1 MMRRR
6 SGAPCAEMTKT
17 EIGMKA
23 NPILIWLL
31 LIILVAFSAPK
42 VSAQHFGRNKPSY
55 EKFDFKVRHDP
66 NFTLYHYLKNDSL
79 LEAFS
84 AAADQWYKA
93 HQQVFL
99 DTFPQPN
106 PFILYANHSDFWQ
119 TSAILGTVSIG
130 TGGVTEGLR
139 NRVVMPLMDLHS
151 QTHHVLGHE
160 LVHVFQYRMMK
171 NPEDSLSLNNL
182 QNLPLWMVEG
192 LAEYLS
198 TGPVDPHTAMW
209 MRDALRAN
217 DFPTLRDMTRN
228 YKYFPYRYGQAFWS
242 YVVGTYGDS
251 IISPL
256 FRNTAWYGYEK
267 AIEDLSGLDEKA
279 FSEAWKE
286 DLINYYRQYDGL
298 RADSVR
304 GRSLTEK
311 KKSGNINIAPVLS
324 PNGQYVAFLSE
335 RNFFGIDLFLA
346 DAHTGEVLK
355 TLATTARE
363 NHIDEFSYIESTGT
377 WSPQSNQFAFVS
389 FSEGS
394 SVLTIVDMDAK
405 GKTTIHRLD
414 GLPYFSNPSWSPD
427 GEEIVVSGM
436 VDGQGDLYL
445 FNLKSGKVTQLT
457 NDWYSDVQPQW
468 SPDGRF
474 IVFSS
479 DRPAPG
485 RTYRSKA
492 LQISLYDREEDDI
505 TVLDVFHGAENLNP
519 IFAPDGKSVYFLSN
533 RDGFRN
539 LYTYEFASGRIQ
551 QLTDYVTGITGITSY
566 SPALSVS
573 TETGEVAYS
582 YFDKAEYRIY
592 VAKPDDFTV
601 RDVTHEG
608 VNFAAGTLP
617 PKSESA
623 IVARLEQLDLTP
635 LTASTRTE
643 SVPYKPKLGLEY
655 IGNQVG
661 IGISTSSFGTRTG
674 MAGGVDMIFGDM
686 LGYHRVFSTLALN
699 GEIYD
704 FGGQAAYLNEK
715 NRINWG
721 VAVSHIPYRSSYLG
735 YRPDTLIVRD
745 DTLATTNLMLDV
757 MRAFDKSV
765 EGFVYFPFSTT
776 RRIEFGTGYSFYS
789 FRVDRYN
796 HYYYQGYLIH
806 EDREKL
812 PSPEGYNLG
821 STYAAYVLDNSYFG
835 IASPLRGRRFRIE
848 AEKTYDAL
856 DYHTLMFDYRHYV
869 FLNPTSLAFR
879 LLHIGRFGADAED
892 GRLYPLSFAYPTLTR
907 GNEPDNI
914 RGYDTGQEGGAHSIN
929 QIFGS
934 RMLVAN
940 AEWRIPF
947 TGPERLTPIHSKTL
961 FTELAL
967 FVDAG
972 LAWTSSTSPKLRWD
986 PESPTDRV
994 PFLSTG
1000 LSLRINLFGL
1010 MVIEPYYALPWRID
1024 HFARG
1029 VFGVNFSPGW

>member
-1 MMRRR
+1 
-6 SGAPCAEMTKT
+6 
-17 EIGMKA
+17 MKG
-23 NPILIWLL
+23 NSVILCVITFVLA
-31 LIILVAFSAPK
+31 AFCVQEAHG
-42 VSAQHFGRNKPSY
+42 QRFGRNKPSY
-55 EKFDFKVRHDP
+55 EKFDFKVKHNP
-66 NFTLYHYLKNDSL
+66 NFNLYHYLKNDSL
-79 LEAFS
+79 VEAFS
-84 AAADQWYKA
+84 AAAEQWYHA
-93 HQQVFL
+93 HQHVFL
-99 DTFPQPN
+99 DTFPEPS

-139 NRVVMPLMDLHS
+139 NRVVMPMMELNS

-160 LVHVFQYRMMK
+160 LVHVFQYRMLK
-171 NPEDSLSLNNL
+171 NPEDSLTLNNI

-217 DFPTLRDMTRN
+217 DFPTLKDMTRS

-242 YVVGTYGDS
+242 YIVGTYGDS
-251 IISPL
+251 VINPL
-256 FRNTAWYGYEK
+256 FRRTAWYGYEK
-267 AIEDLSGLDEKA
+267 AIEELTGLDEDA

-286 DLINYYRQYDGL
+286 DLTKYYRQYDGL
-298 RADSVR
+298 RADSIR
-304 GRSLTEK
+304 GRLLAGK
-311 KKSGNINIAPVLS
+311 QKSGDINIAPVIS

-355 TLATTARE
+355 TLATTVRE
-363 NHIDEFSYIESTGT
+363 NHIDEFSYIESTGS
-377 WSPQSNQFAFVS
+377 WSPLSDRFAFVG

-405 GKTTIHRLD
+405 SKATIHHLE
-414 GLPYFSNPSWSPD
+414 GVPYFSNPTWSPD
-427 GEEIVVSGM
+427 GQEIVVSGM
-436 VDGQGDLYL
+436 VEGQSDLFL
-445 FNLKSGKVTQLT
+445 FDLRTGKVTQLT

-474 IVFSS
+474 ILFVS
-479 DRPAPG
+479 DRPAAG
-485 RTYRSKA
+485 RDYRSNS
-492 LQISLYDREEDDI
+492 LQISLYDREENDV
-505 TVLDVFHGAENLNP
+505 TVLDIFHGAENMNP
-519 IFAPDGKSVYFLSN
+519 IFAPDGKSIYFLSN

-539 LYTYEFASGRIQ
+539 LYTYEFTNGRIH

-573 TETGEVAYS
+573 SETGEVAYS
-582 YFDKAEYRIY
+582 YFDKATYAIY
-592 VAKPDDFTV
+592 VARPEEFTI

-608 VNFAAGTLP
+608 VDFSAGTLP
-617 PKSESA
+617 PKSESPV
-623 IVARLEQLDLTP
+623 VARIHELDLVPFTG
-635 LTASTRTE
+635 TGGET
-643 SVPYKPKLGLEY
+643 VPYKPRLSLEY
-655 IGNQVG
+655 IGNQAG

-686 LGYHRVFSTLALN
+686 LGYHRVFSTLSLN

-704 FGGQAAYLNEK
+704 FGGQAAYLNER

-735 YRPDTLIVRD
+735 YRPDTLVVRD

-757 MRAFDKSV
+757 LRAFDKSI

-776 RRIEFGTGYSFYS
+776 RRLEFGTGYSFYS

-796 HYYYQGYLIH
+796 NYYYQGYKIH
-806 EDREKL
+806 ESREKR

-821 STYAAYVLDNSYFG
+821 STYAAYVVDNSYFG
-835 IASPLRGRRFRIE
+835 IASPMRGRRFRIE
-848 AEKTYDAL
+848 ADKTYDAL
-856 DYHTLMFDYRHYV
+856 DYHTLLFDFRHYA

-879 LLHIGRFGADAED
+879 FMHIGRYGADAED

-914 RGYDTGQEGGAHSIN
+914 RGYDIGDGEAHSIN

-934 RMLVAN
+934 RMMVAN

-947 TGPERLTPIHSKTL
+947 TGPERLTPIKSKVL

-967 FVDAG
+967 FADAG
-972 LAWTSSTSPKLRWD
+972 IAWTSSSRPTLKWD

-1000 LSLRINLFGL
+1000 LSLRLNLFGL
-1010 MVIEPYYALPWRID
+1010 MVLEPYYALPWRID
-1024 HFARG
+1024 HFGKG